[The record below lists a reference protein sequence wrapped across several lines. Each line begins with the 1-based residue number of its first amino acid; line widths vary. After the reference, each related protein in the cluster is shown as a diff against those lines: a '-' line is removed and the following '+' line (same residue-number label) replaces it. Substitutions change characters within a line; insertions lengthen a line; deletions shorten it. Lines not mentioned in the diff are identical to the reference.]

1 MSYEI
6 VMRFW
11 HQEFKILK
19 RDVLTWKAIK
29 LNNLRRKHFVL
40 LKIKDNL
47 VISEEC
53 LRSIQFVRGD
63 DVERMNNLVN
73 FAVLYNEIQ
82 EMKAFIEQGLLI
94 QW

>member
-29 LNNLRRKHFVL
+29 FNNLRRKHYVL

-53 LRSIQFVRGD
+53 LRSIQFVKGD
-63 DVERMNNLVN
+63 DIDMNNLVN
-73 FAVLYNEIQ
+73 YAVLVNEIQ
-82 EMKAFIEQGLLI
+82 EMKALIEQGLSI

>member
-19 RDVLTWKAIK
+19 RDVLTWRTIK
-29 LNNLRRKHFVL
+29 INNLRRKHYVL
-40 LKIKDNL
+40 LKLKDNL

-53 LRSIQFVRGD
+53 LKSFQFVKGD
-63 DVERMNNLVN
+63 AADMNNLVN
-73 FAVLYNEIQ
+73 YAVLVNEIQ
-82 EMKAFIEQGLLI
+82 EMRVLIEQGLLVE
-94 QW
+94 W